1 MRTTRLLS
9 TTAIMALA
17 LAGCGSSS
25 KTTASRA
32 KQTTSTA
39 TRPTTTPAGLK
50 QAAHS
55 ALEQNHT
62 LSDYVL
68 AHNSLPSWAS
78 QSTSGP
84 ALAALRNSAAQ
95 RRSGMVSVRM
105 LASAVEIRS
114 IQLDP
119 SYLTATA
126 SVLERSRVR
135 VYQHGRPVGGVRTLN
150 EPARVEL
157 HRVGDSAAFVVW
169 KLAPV

>member
-1 MRTTRLLS
+1 MRR
-9 TTAIMALA
+9 ALVTLA
-17 LAGCGSSS
+17 FCTLIAGCGGSG
-25 KTTASRA
+25 TTRTTERT
-32 KQTTSTA
+32 TTSTPKVS
-39 TRPTTTPAGLK
+39 PTAALEN
-50 QAAHS
+50 AAHS

-84 ALAALRNSAAQ
+84 AFAALRNAAAQ
-95 RRSGMVSVRM
+95 RRSGKVRVRV
-105 LASAVEIRS
+105 LTSAVEIRS
-114 IQLDP
+114 VQLDP
-119 SYLTATA
+119 SYLTASA
-126 SVLERSRVR
+126 SVVERSRVR

-157 HRVGDSAAFVVW
+157 HRVGDKTAFVVW